1 MWPTPACT
9 VTSGALRQLT
19 SNSQPRKRELPAAR
33 AVSRTCVPAG
43 KNALPQVPVVE
54 VRVNVQ
60 SIPAGD
66 DVTRPSPFPPR
77 ARDTLPLFAAN
88 SDVTVRTA
96 PTRPPPASATMTDDW
111 LLVVGLVSTVK
122 GAVVAPAGT
131 ITDAGTVATAVL
143 SLLRK
148 TVVPPVGAADASR
161 TLPDTGVPPT
171 TELAPRVTLVTAG
184 PVAAGVTARVKAR
197 LAVLCVARMTV
208 DWLVVTGDVVTV
220 NDAVLAPGETVTAAG
235 TLAIALSLLN
245 DTVMPLPVAG
255 AVSVTVPVAEEPPVT
270 DSGEMLRFDK
280 VGFADVTVKRAVTL
294 TPPALAVITEE
305 LVLVVVP
312 ELTVNDA
319 AVAPA
324 ATVTPAGT
332 VAADALPLLSDTTT
346 PPVGAAASR
355 VTVPVLVDPST
366 TVSGLRL
373 RPVNVGL
380 DEAAGATVSTAE
392 RDTPPAVAEMVTELV
407 WVTDIVVTVNVVLV
421 EPPGTVTL
429 AGTDATAGL
438 LLARATLCP
447 PEGALADRVML
458 PVTCAP
464 PVTLVGLRATL
475 DGVGAA
481 GAVTVQPDRRAFAGV
496 ADPSLTSMV
505 QSAGGVKLRSI
516 RKSPE
521 LSLVPVATPSTVI
534 VRLARA
540 RPSRRS

>member
-1 MWPTPACT
+1 MFVPT
-9 VTSGALRQLT
+9 
-19 SNSQPRKRELPAAR
+19 
-33 AVSRTCVPAG
+33 G
-43 KNALPQVPVVE
+43 KNTLPQVPVE
-54 VRVNVQ
+54 PVRVRVQ
-60 SIPAGD
+60 SMPAGE

-77 ARDTLPLFAAN
+77 ARDRLPLLAEN

-96 PTRPPPASATMTDDW
+96 PTRPPPASATMMEDW

-122 GAVVAPAGT
+122 VAVVAPAGT
-131 ITDAGTVATAVL
+131 MIVDGTVATAVL

-148 TVVPPVGAADASR
+148 TVVPPVGAADSR
-161 TLPDTGVPPT
+161 RTVPVTGVPPI
-171 TELAPRVTLVTAG
+171 TELSPRVTLVTAG
-184 PVAAGVTARVKAR
+184 PVAAGVTESVKAR
-197 LAVLCVARMTV
+197 LAVPCVARMIV
-208 DWLVVTGDVVTV
+208 DWLVVTGDVVMV
-220 NDAVLAPGETVTAAG
+220 NDAVLAPGATVTPAG

-312 ELTVNDA
+312 ETTVNDD

-324 ATVTPAGT
+324 ETVTLVGT
-332 VAADALPLLSDTTT
+332 VPADALPLVSDTTR
-346 PPVGAAASR
+346 PPVGAAALR
-355 VTVPVLVDPST
+355 VTVPVLSDPST
-366 TVSGLRL
+366 TVSGLKL
-373 RPVNVGL
+373 RPVTVGL

-407 WVTDIVVTVNVVLV
+407 WVTEVVVTVNVVLV

-429 AGTDATAGL
+429 AGTDATAPL

-458 PVTCAP
+458 PVADAP

-475 DGVGAA
+475 DGVGEE
-481 GAVTVQPDRRAFAGV
+481 GVVTVHPDRRAFAGA
-496 ADPSLTSMV
+496 ADPSLTSTV
-505 QSAGGVKLRSI
+505 QSAGGVNLRSM
-516 RKSPE
+516 RKAPE
-521 LSLVPVATPSTVI
+521 LSLVPIETPSTVI

-540 RPSRRS
+540 RPSSRS